1 MANPSNTYDLIVY
14 GDEVPGILGLVSA
27 AREYYRRMRQYPRT
41 LLMVK
46 SNAKDGLGG
55 TLVRG
60 ELAYLDRSSLD
71 WNFLQSMGLPTF
83 GDPAN
88 IYKEF
93 LKRAEVDWIALDP
106 KKGDAA
112 ARWMLGQVG
121 AQILSNVRI
130 ESTIVEN
137 SLLTGIKLRRGDT
150 YWGKQFIDAT
160 VNAELAQFAGVRK
173 LKGYETFGLPE
184 SELPVTL
191 CFQTEGLSIPTLK
204 QVETSSL
211 TRFSNP
217 RDLEAQHWLDIAAG
231 FAAEL
236 ATILRGDLFD
246 AAGRLKTL
254 YQAKDFVDIR
264 SRALS
269 IAYHS
274 FRQKKWSLAETGS
287 VFDNGNVAV
296 LPQERLS
303 WNSLLFY
310 VNGTEAEKLARTGAK
325 PTPAMEE
332 EMDWVAT
339 WIKKAMGATSV
350 KPATELYIRHAGNV
364 TGVVEP
370 LTGTKMLE
378 GGVPD
383 SEALASFSYHFDV
396 RGGITGLGAKGREK
410 GYSRVGFHTKPIFN
424 VGIRH
429 AQIRDV
435 PNLAVVSPAS
445 GFEGYA
451 SSAGRIVEFNVAVAQ
466 GLGIASAIALIENRN
481 LAEITNLEVR
491 KVLVKTGQLPRIYGQ
506 PNPEAAAKMR
516 KFEADLVIPPSSK
529 PTSPLPILTPTQL
542 TDIREHWAQEFIQPL
557 FEKEYLQGFGD
568 RTFRP
573 QANLTRAEYAA
584 IVAKTFD
591 FPLKSEPIDFFDVS
605 SDFWGADAITKA
617 TRMGFISGFPNGTFR
632 PQKNLTRTEALVA
645 LVSGLVLVA
654 DNTDILEFYLD
665 RNQIPSYAT
674 RAIAAATQHGL
685 VVNHPHRQRLNPLAS
700 IRRAE
705 VAATIYQALVL
716 KSRMPAILSPYIADA
731 DIESLNR

>member
-1 MANPSNTYDLIVY
+1 MANQRNTYDLIVY
-14 GDEVPGILGLVSA
+14 GDEVPGVLGLVSA
-27 AREYYRRMRQYPRT
+27 AREYYRQVQQYPRT

-46 SNAKDGLGG
+46 NNAKDGIGG

-83 GDPAN
+83 GDPCA

-93 LKRAEVDWIALDP
+93 LQRAEVGWIALDP
-106 KKGDAA
+106 QKGDAA
-112 ARWMLGQVG
+112 LRWMLGHVG
-121 AQILSNVRI
+121 AQILSNAQI
-130 ESTIVEN
+130 KSTIAN
-137 SLLTGIKLRRGDT
+137 NGILQGIELERGET
-150 YWGKQFIDAT
+150 FWGKQFIDAT
-160 VNAELAQFAGVRK
+160 VNAELAQFAGVPK
-173 LKGYETFGLPE
+173 LQGYETFGLPE

-191 CFQTEGLSIPTLK
+191 CFQTKGLSVPTLK
-204 QVETSSL
+204 QVELSSL

-217 RDLEAQHWLDIAAG
+217 RDLEAQNWLDMAAG

-236 ATILRGDLFD
+236 ATVLRGDLFD
-246 AAGRLKTL
+246 TAGRLKTL

-269 IAYHS
+269 VAYHA
-274 FRQKKWSLAETGS
+274 FRQTKWSLSETGS

-296 LPQERLS
+296 FSGDRMS

-310 VNGTEAEKLARTGAK
+310 VSGSEAEELARAGAK
-325 PTPAMEE
+325 PTPEMEK

-339 WIKKAMGATSV
+339 WIKRAMGATVV
-350 KPATELYIRHAGNV
+350 KPASELYVRHAGNII
-364 TGVVEP
+364 GAVEP
-370 LTGTKMLE
+370 LTATKMLE

-383 SEALASFSYHFDV
+383 SEALATFSYHFDV

-410 GYSRVGFHTKPIFN
+410 GYQKVGFHTKPIFN
-424 VGIRH
+424 VGMRH
-429 AQIRDV
+429 AQIRQV

-451 SSAGRIVEFNVAVAQ
+451 SSAGRIVEYNVAVAQ
-466 GLGIASAIALIENRN
+466 GLGIASAIALLEGRN
-481 LAEITNLEVR
+481 LADISNLEVH

-506 PNPEAAAKMR
+506 NNREAAAKMR

-529 PTSPLPILTPTQL
+529 PTSPLPVIPTTGL
-542 TDIREHWAQEFIQPL
+542 TDIRGHWAEDFIEPL

-568 RTFRP
+568 RTFQP
-573 QANLTRAEYAA
+573 DGNLTRAEYAA

-591 FPLKSEPIDFFDVS
+591 LPLKSEAKNFSDVT
-605 SDFWGADAITKA
+605 SDFWGMDAITKA

-645 LVSGLVLVA
+645 LVSGLELET
-654 DNTDILEFYLD
+654 DNPDILEFYFD
-665 RNQIPSYAT
+665 RPQIPTYAIS
-674 RAIAAATQHGL
+674 AIAAATERGL
-685 VVNHPHRQRLNPLAS
+685 VVNHPQRQRLNPLAN

-705 VAATIYQALVL
+705 VAAIIYQALVL
-716 KSRMPAILSPYIADA
+716 ESRLPAVSSSYIVTVG
-731 DIESLNR
+731 

>member
-1 MANPSNTYDLIVY
+1 MANPSNSYDLIVY

-27 AREYYRRMRQYPRT
+27 AREYYRRVGQYPRT

-46 SNAKDGLGG
+46 SNAKNGIGG

-71 WNFLQSMGLPTF
+71 WDFLQRMGLPTF
-83 GDPAN
+83 GDPAA

-93 LKRAEVDWIALDP
+93 LQRAEVDWIALDP
-106 KKGDAA
+106 QKGDAA
-112 ARWMLGQVG
+112 LRWMLGQVG

-130 ESTIVEN
+130 RSAIVEN
-137 SLLTGIKLRRGDT
+137 SILTGIELLRGET

-191 CFQTEGLSIPTLK
+191 CFQTEGVSVPTLK
-204 QVETSSL
+204 DVETASL

-217 RDLEAQHWLDIAAG
+217 LDLEAQNWLDIAAG

-236 ATILRGDLFD
+236 AAILRGDLFD
-246 AAGRLKTL
+246 AAGKLKTL

-274 FRQKKWSLAETGS
+274 FRQKKWSLSESGS

-296 LPQERLS
+296 FPGERLS

-310 VNGTEAEKLARTGAK
+310 VNGSEAEKLARGGAK

-332 EMDWVAT
+332 EMEWVAT
-339 WIKKAMGATSV
+339 WIEKAMGATAV

-364 TGVVEP
+364 TGVVDP

-378 GGVPD
+378 GGVPE
-383 SEALASFSYHFDV
+383 SEALATFSYHFDV

-481 LAEITNLEVR
+481 LADITNLEVR
-491 KVLVKTGQLPRIYGQ
+491 KVLVKSGQLPRIYGQ
-506 PNPEAAAKMR
+506 PNPEAAAKMG
-516 KFEADLVIPPSSK
+516 KFEADLIVPPDAT
-529 PTSPLPILTPTQL
+529 PVNPLPPLTSTDL
-542 TDIREHWAQEFIQPL
+542 TDIGGHWAQAFIQPL

-568 RTFRP
+568 RTFKP
-573 QANLTRAEYAA
+573 EAHLTRAEYAA
-584 IVAKTFD
+584 IVAKTFNLPFKSAAKD
-591 FPLKSEPIDFFDVS
+591 FRDVS
-605 SDFWGADAITKA
+605 ADFWGADAITKA

-632 PQKNLTRTEALVA
+632 PQRNLTRTEALVA
-645 LVSGLVLVA
+645 LVSGLKLQT
-654 DNTDILEFYLD
+654 DNPDILEFYFD
-665 RNQIPSYAT
+665 RAQIPSYAID
-674 RAIAAATQHGL
+674 AIAAATQGGL
-685 VVNHPHRQRLNPLAS
+685 VVNHPHRQRLNPLAN

-716 KSRMPAILSPYIADA
+716 ESRMPVISSPYIVT
-731 DIESLNR
+731 ESGV

>member
-27 AREYYRRMRQYPRT
+27 AREYYRRAGQYPRT

-46 SNAKDGLGG
+46 SNAKDGIGG

-71 WNFLQSMGLPTF
+71 WNFLQAMGLPTF
-83 GDPAN
+83 GDPCA

-93 LKRAEVDWIALDP
+93 LQRAEVGWIALDP

-121 AQILSNVRI
+121 AQILSNVSI
-130 ESTIVEN
+130 ESTIAEN
-137 SLLTGIKLRRGDT
+137 STLAGIKLRRGET

-160 VNAELAQFAGVRK
+160 VNAELAQFAGVPK

-191 CFQTEGLSIPTLK
+191 CFQTEGLSIPQLK
-204 QVETSSL
+204 QVETSTL

-236 ATILRGDLFD
+236 ANLLRGDLFD
-246 AAGRLKTL
+246 TAGRLKTL

-274 FRQKKWSLAETGS
+274 FRQKKWSLSETGS
-287 VFDNGNVAV
+287 IFDNGNVAV
-296 LPQERLS
+296 FPDERLS

-310 VNGTEAEKLARTGAK
+310 VSGTEAEKLARTGAK
-325 PTPAMEE
+325 PTSAMEE

-339 WIKKAMGATSV
+339 WIKKAMGATAV

-364 TGVVEP
+364 IGVVEP

-491 KVLVKTGQLPRIYGQ
+491 KVLVKTGQLSRIYGQ

-516 KFEADLVIPPSSK
+516 KFEADLIVPPSSTPISPPISP
-529 PTSPLPILTPTQL
+529 PTPDIPSELDL
-542 TDIREHWAQEFIQPL
+542 TDIRGHWAQAFIQPL
-557 FEKEYLQGFGD
+557 FEKEYLRGFGD
-568 RTFRP
+568 RTFKP

-591 FPLKSEPIDFFDVS
+591 LPFESEAIDFLDVS
-605 SDFWGADAITKA
+605 PDFWGADAITKA

-632 PQKNLTRTEALVA
+632 PQKKPDPYRSLSCPGQWIETR
-645 LVSGLVLVA
+645 
-654 DNTDILEFYLD
+654 
-665 RNQIPSYAT
+665 
-674 RAIAAATQHGL
+674 
-685 VVNHPHRQRLNPLAS
+685 HRQHRHPRILPRSHPNPIL
-700 IRRAE
+700 RR
-705 VAATIYQALVL
+705 
-716 KSRMPAILSPYIADA
+716 
-731 DIESLNR
+731 